1 MRKYPKNVRSPDFDW
16 TKIKWTKYKIVVPTK
31 ADEKELRDAFRH
43 IHDSDIDTDYIA
55 VNQLA
60 HEYLEDDGCCSIIVD
75 KELYESLNKKE
86 NK

>member
-1 MRKYPKNVRSPDFDW
+1 MRKYPKNVRPSDFDW

-43 IHDSDIDTDYIA
+43 IHDADIDTDYIA

-60 HEYLEDDGCCSIIVD
+60 HEYLEDNGCNIVVD
-75 KELYESLNKKE
+75 KELYESLNKTK
-86 NK
+86 

>member
-1 MRKYPKNVRSPDFDW
+1 MRKYPKNVRSSDFDW

-43 IHDSDIDTDYIA
+43 IHDSDINTDYIA

-60 HEYLEDDGCCSIIVD
+60 HEYLEDNGCNIVVD

-86 NK
+86 SK

>member
-1 MRKYPKNVRSPDFDW
+1 MRKYPKNVRSSDFDW

-60 HEYLEDDGCCSIIVD
+60 HEYLEDNGCNIVVD

-86 NK
+86 SK